1 MISNLKSQISNLML
15 YTIIFSIIGLA
26 VGGLGGAFGG
36 FLIGSIFDSIRNN
49 RRARQ
54 AQEAFNEGRQQYYSN
69 PEQFEEQML
78 TLIAYVAKSD
88 NNRLLQSE
96 FDYCKQYFQKTFPH
110 SDISQLMLKFR
121 DILNNSS
128 SNTVCQAACT
138 KISQFATIHE
148 KIAILQCLF
157 GFATADGNV
166 HQNELNAIKQI
177 AGWCGIDSLTYEAI
191 KMMYV
196 SFSSGGGYSG
206 GYGGGYS
213 GSYGGGYYDQ
223 SSSRQSVNSG
233 PSLDD
238 CYKILEVSPDA
249 SDEEVKKAYRAAA
262 LKYHP
267 DRVSHLGDDMRKKAE
282 ETFAKVNQAY
292 DKIKAARGMK

>member
-1 MISNLKSQISNLML
+1 ML

-26 VGGLGGAFGG
+26 MGGLGGAFGG
-36 FLIGSIFDSIRNN
+36 FLIGTIFDNIRNN
-49 RRARQ
+49 RKARK
-54 AQEAFNEGRQQYYSN
+54 AQEAFNEGRQQYYNN
-69 PEQFEEQML
+69 PEQFEGQIL
-78 TLIAYVAKSD
+78 TLITFVAKSD
-88 NNRLLQSE
+88 NNRLSQSE

-110 SDISQLMLKFR
+110 SDISRLMITFR
-121 DILNNSS
+121 DILNR
-128 SNTVCQAACT
+128 SNITADCQEACA
-138 KISQFATIHE
+138 KISQYATIHE

-157 GFATADGNV
+157 GFATADGTA
-166 HQNELNAIKQI
+166 HQQELSAIRQI
-177 AGWCGIDSLTYEAI
+177 ASWCGVDSLTYEAI

-196 SFSSGGGYSG
+196 SFSSSDPYGSSGGGYSG

-213 GSYGGGYYDQ
+213 GGYGGGYYDQ
-223 SSSRQSVNSG
+223 SSNRQSVNSG

-249 SDEEVKKAYRAAA
+249 SDEEVKKAYRTAA

-267 DRVSHLGDDMRKKAE
+267 DRVSHLGEDMRKKAE

>member
-1 MISNLKSQISNLML
+1 ML

-36 FLIGSIFDSIRNN
+36 FLIGSIFDNIRNN
-49 RRARQ
+49 RRARK
-54 AQEAFNEGRQQYYSN
+54 AQEAFNEGRQRYYN
-69 PEQFEEQML
+69 DPAQFEGQML
-78 TLIAYVAKSD
+78 TLIAFVAKAD
-88 NNRLLQSE
+88 DNRLLQSE

-110 SDISQLMLKFR
+110 SDISRLMITFR
-121 DILNNSS
+121 DILNR
-128 SNTVCQAACT
+128 SNITADCQEACA
-138 KISQFATIHE
+138 KISQYATIHE

-157 GFATADGNV
+157 GFATADGTA
-166 HQNELNAIKQI
+166 HQQELSAIRQI
-177 AGWCGIDSLTYEAI
+177 ASWCGVDSLTYEAI

-196 SFSSGGGYSG
+196 SFSSSDPYGSSGGGYSG

-213 GSYGGGYYDQ
+213 GGYGGGYYDQ
-223 SSSRQSVNSG
+223 SSNRQSVNSG

-249 SDEEVKKAYRAAA
+249 SDEEVKKAYRTAA

-267 DRVSHLGDDMRKKAE
+267 DRVSHLGEDMRKKAE

>member
-1 MISNLKSQISNLML
+1 ML
-15 YTIIFSIIGLA
+15 FTFIFSIIGLA
-26 VGGLGGAFGG
+26 IGGLGGAFGG
-36 FLIGSIFDSIRNN
+36 FLIGSLFDSIRNS
-49 RRARQ
+49 RRARK
-54 AQEAFNEGRQQYYSN
+54 AQELFNEGRQQYYN
-69 PEQFEEQML
+69 DPAQFEEQML
-78 TLIAYVAKSD
+78 TLIAYVAKAD

-96 FDYCKQYFQKTFPH
+96 FDFCKQYFQKTFPH

-121 DILNNSS
+121 DILNS
-128 SNTVCQAACT
+128 SNTIAECQDACS

-148 KIAILQCLF
+148 KIAVLQCLF
-157 GFATADGNV
+157 GFATADGNA
-166 HQNELNAIKQI
+166 HQQEINAIRQI

-196 SFSSGGGYSG
+196 SFSSSDFGGYSQ
-206 GYGGGYS
+206 GGGYS
-213 GSYGGGYYDQ
+213 GSYSGGYSGGYGGYYDQ
-223 SSSRQSVNSG
+223 SSSRRSVNSG

-249 SDEEVKKAYRAAA
+249 SDEEVKKAYRTAA

-267 DRVSHLGDDMRKKAE
+267 DRVNHLGEDMRKKAE
-282 ETFAKVNQAY
+282 ETFAKVNEAY

>member
-1 MISNLKSQISNLML
+1 MI
-15 YTIIFSIIGLA
+15 YTLIFSILGLYF
-26 VGGLGGAFGG
+26 GGLGGAFGG
-36 FLIGSIFDSIRNN
+36 FLIGSLFDSIRNS
-49 RRARQ
+49 RRARK
-54 AQEAFNEGRQQYYSN
+54 AQEQFTEGRQQYYSN
-69 PEQFEEQML
+69 PEQFEDQML
-78 TLIAYVAKSD
+78 TLIAHVAKAD
-88 NNRLLQSE
+88 DNRLLQSE

-110 SDISQLMLKFR
+110 SDISRLMLKFR
-121 DILNNSS
+121 DLLNANDTES
-128 SNTVCQAACT
+128 ACRDACD
-138 KISQFATIHE
+138 KIRQYATIHE
-148 KIAILQCLF
+148 KMAILQCLF
-157 GFATADGNV
+157 GFATADGNA
-166 HQNELNAIKQI
+166 HQKELDAIRYI

-196 SFSSGGGYSG
+196 SFSSSDPFGGTTGGGYSG

-223 SSSRQSVNSG
+223 SSSRGGYVPRSG

-267 DRVSHLGDDMRKKAE
+267 DRVSHLGEDMRKKAE
-282 ETFAKVNQAY
+282 ETFAKVNEAY

>member
-1 MISNLKSQISNLML
+1 ML
-15 YTIIFSIIGLA
+15 YTIIFSILGLYF
-26 VGGLGGAFGG
+26 GGLGGAFGG

-49 RRARQ
+49 RRARK
-54 AQEAFNEGRQQYYSN
+54 AQEAFNEGRQQYYN
-69 PEQFEEQML
+69 DPAQFEGQML

-110 SDISQLMLKFR
+110 SDISQLMIKFR
-121 DILNNSS
+121 DILNG
-128 SNTVCQAACT
+128 SNTTAECQEACA

-166 HQNELNAIKQI
+166 HQQELNAIRQI
-177 AGWCGIDSLTYEAI
+177 ASWCGVDSLTYEAI

-196 SFSSGGGYSG
+196 NFSGSGGNYSGSYGGGYSG
-206 GYGGGYS
+206 GY
-213 GSYGGGYYDQ
+213 GGYYDQ

-267 DRVSHLGDDMRKKAE
+267 DRVSHLGEDMRKKAE

-292 DKIKAARGMK
+292 DKIKAARGMN